1 MNFNLKLKKIRQ
13 FRGMTQKELAL
24 RLGIGEKDGHRIVQY
39 ENGSGVPKKDLVDQ
53 IAKIL
58 DVNPWT
64 LYDTA
69 GRDASEMLE
78 LLFWLDEFNPSSI
91 NMFLPETYPDEK
103 CNDNGD
109 TTVRYHDNDEWP
121 AHPPVCLWFNYGIL
135 NDFLKEWLIRKNE
148 LKNGEITRDEY
159 FEWKIN
165 WPMTCDDCGKH
176 EPKKKWRKP
185 PVSA

>member
-39 ENGSGVPKKDLVDQ
+39 ENGSRVPKKDLVDQ

-109 TTVRYHDNDEWP
+109 TTVRYHDND
-121 AHPPVCLWFNYGIL
+121 PV
-135 NDFLKEWLIRKNE
+135 
-148 LKNGEITRDEY
+148 
-159 FEWKIN
+159 
-165 WPMTCDDCGKH
+165 
-176 EPKKKWRKP
+176 
-185 PVSA
+185 V

>member
-1 MNFNLKLKKIRQ
+1 M
-13 FRGMTQKELAL
+13 
-24 RLGIGEKDGHRIVQY
+24 RLG
-39 ENGSGVPKKDLVDQ
+39 GS
-53 IAKIL
+53 A
-58 DVNPWT
+58 
-64 LYDTA
+64 TA
-69 GRDASEMLE
+69 EYS
-78 LLFWLDEFNPSSI
+78 
-91 NMFLPETYPDEK
+91 
-103 CNDNGD
+103 
-109 TTVRYHDNDEWP
+109 
-121 AHPPVCLWFNYGIL
+121 GIL